1 MGGTPNGLKQF
12 FVQGRTTIKKHV
24 FPNCLRSSSIME
36 GEMDFHAWV
45 GSKIYSWMFFVCY
58 DINSFRKMKGRCI
71 NEIRQ
76 SSPFS
81 VPVV

>member
-45 GSKIYSWMFFVCY
+45 GSKIYSWMFFV
-58 DINSFRKMKGRCI
+58 
-71 NEIRQ
+71 
-76 SSPFS
+76 
-81 VPVV
+81 

>member
-12 FVQGRTTIKKHV
+12 FAQGRTTIKKHV

-45 GSKIYSWMFFVCY
+45 GSEIYSWMFFCKKPY
-58 DINSFRKMKGRCI
+58 SFLAHFLHVIKSRI
-71 NEIRQ
+71 
-76 SSPFS
+76 FS
-81 VPVV
+81 FL

>member
-12 FVQGRTTIKKHV
+12 FAQGRTTIKKHV

-45 GSKIYSWMFFVCY
+45 GSKIYSWMFF
-58 DINSFRKMKGRCI
+58 DI
-71 NEIRQ
+71 IRQ
-76 SSPFS
+76 HFS
-81 VPVV
+81 CNFDMIFYRCFVLY

>member
-45 GSKIYSWMFFVCY
+45 GSKIYSWMFF
-58 DINSFRKMKGRCI
+58 M
-71 NEIRQ
+71 
-76 SSPFS
+76 
-81 VPVV
+81 

>member
-36 GEMDFHAWV
+36 GEIDFHAWV
-45 GSKIYSWMFFVCY
+45 GSKIYSWMFIMYIGMKQYVVFGL
-58 DINSFRKMKGRCI
+58 RKNTLLG
-71 NEIRQ
+71 Q
-76 SSPFS
+76 PFFI
-81 VPVV
+81 

>member
-45 GSKIYSWMFFVCY
+45 GSKIYSWMFFVSCQVEET
-58 DINSFRKMKGRCI
+58 KTGGRLRI
-71 NEIRQ
+71 
-76 SSPFS
+76 
-81 VPVV
+81 V